1 MAESNL
7 STFIG
12 SVADLLH
19 GEIGAEL
26 EGVTDR
32 ILTMLGG
39 LSQ

>member
-7 STFIG
+7 SSFIG
-12 SVADLLH
+12 SVADLLR
-19 GEIGAEL
+19 GEIDAEL
-26 EGVTDR
+26 EDVTDR